1 MTIPDLITTKQ
12 TLSQLDIVIK
22 AYYDKYFHQEGSM
35 YYSDW
40 NFSEGDKIAIH
51 YGYLDSLDEWE
62 CGIYYRSF
70 SEIIK
75 FANELL

>member
-1 MTIPDLITTKQ
+1 MIVQDLIITKQ

-22 AYYDKYFHQEGSM
+22 AYYDKYLHQEGGM

-40 NFSEGDKIAIH
+40 DFSEDNKIAIN
-51 YGYLDSLDEWE
+51 YRYLDSLDEWE
-62 CGIYYRSF
+62 YGVYYRSF

>member
-1 MTIPDLITTKQ
+1 MTIQDLINTKQ
-12 TLSQLDIVIK
+12 TLSQLDIVIR
-22 AYYDKYFHQEGSM
+22 AYYDKYLHQEWCK
-35 YYSDW
+35 YYDNW
-40 NFSEGDKIAIH
+40 DFSEGDRIAIH

-62 CGIYYRSF
+62 HGVYYRSF

>member
-1 MTIPDLITTKQ
+1 MIVQDLINIKQ

-22 AYYDKYFHQEGSM
+22 AYYDKYLHQEGGR

-40 NFSEGDKIAIH
+40 NFSEDDKIAIN
-51 YGYLDSLDEWE
+51 YNYLDPLDEWE
-62 CGIYYRSF
+62 CGVYYISF
-70 SEIIK
+70 SEVIK